1 MPDRIPQL
9 DDLATAAKE
18 TPMLSP
24 AEIRR
29 RGDRRRATRHTT
41 SAIAAVLALTVGGVT
56 VWNSPL
62 LDNIR
67 TPQWAA
73 PGPTTPTTQ
82 TPLNPLTSPSQPA
95 DPTGSPV
102 APAVIPPTWANLPTA
117 EIFNARQQAPWVSL
131 VGEFEGEGESGR
143 GYCDPGRIYGTP
155 STELVRVFGSPEAEI
170 SESIWATV
178 LGYPSVERA
187 EQAFATLR
195 DGVANCP
202 ERIEQIGKYPNPKGY
217 DNTADLPFD
226 PEWAGGAPTDHAFLT
241 SVGMDPPG
249 EFGGLFSD
257 TLLVR
262 AGDRVLWV
270 TQDVYGPD
278 HNCSIAPDDEHI
290 PEQCLIPAA
299 MQETVETLV
308 K

>member
-1 MPDRIPQL
+1 
-9 DDLATAAKE
+9 
-18 TPMLSP
+18 MLSP
-24 AEIRR
+24 SEIRR
-29 RGDRRRATRHTT
+29 RGDRRRATRQTT
-41 SAIAAVLALTVGGVT
+41 GVVAAVLVLTVGGVT

-62 LDNIR
+62 FDNIR
-67 TPQWAA
+67 SPQWAEQV

-102 APAVIPPTWANLPTA
+102 APEITPPAWANLPTP
-117 EIFNARQQAPWVSL
+117 EILNAGQQVPWVSL
-131 VGEFEGEGESGR
+131 IGEFEGEGESGR
-143 GYCDPGRIYGTP
+143 GYCDPGRTYGTP
-155 STELVRVFGSPEAEI
+155 STELVRTFGSPDAEI
-170 SESIWATV
+170 KESIWATV
-178 LGYPSVERA
+178 LGYPSVELA
-187 EQAFATLR
+187 EQAFAALQ

-217 DNTADLPFD
+217 DNTSELPFD
-226 PEWAGGAPTDHAFLT
+226 PEWAGGASTEHAFLT

-270 TQDVYGPD
+270 TQDIYGQD
-278 HNCSIAPDDEHI
+278 HDCSIAADDPDMPD
-290 PEQCLIPAA
+290 QCLIPAA
-299 MQETVETLV
+299 VQEMVETLV